1 MIGTTSVRGVYVS
14 LLEIRT
20 SCGHRHGWP
29 GPCGVALAVTLALLA
44 GNASAGRSVRAGNP
58 TGASQQQVLDALVSG
73 PHRIAPGV
81 TAYVSGP
88 HGTWTGAAGV
98 ADVGTGAPMTPDTRL
113 RLTSVSKLWTA
124 VVVLRLVQQGKLS
137 LDDTVQQRLPGVLPY
152 GRRITVRQL
161 LNHTSGMVD
170 SNDIVH
176 FPQRYMRQ
184 IKDPALRAKV
194 TAISKKLAESP
205 GYEVSPRVWVAIAAA
220 LPLLLDPGSVYHY
233 SNIGYD
239 VAGLIA
245 ERVGRA
251 GLATLIRREITGPL
265 GLRSAAYDPHSRITG
280 PHAHGYRVAQDG
292 KLTDTTTWT
301 MGIGAG
307 GSMVSDAADEAG
319 FLTGLM
325 RGKLL
330 RPALLTALK
339 TPSSISR
346 NGLGVGIGYALGTA
360 VNRSGCA
367 GIAFGHNG
375 GLDGFETNVFVSG
388 TGERVAVLLLNGR
401 TADDSGD
408 ETAFQAMNR
417 LYCAA

>member
-1 MIGTTSVRGVYVS
+1 
-14 LLEIRT
+14 
-20 SCGHRHGWP
+20 
-29 GPCGVALAVTLALLA
+29 VALAVTLALLA
-44 GNASAGRSVRAGNP
+44 GNGAAGRSARAGNP
-58 TGASQQQVLDALVSG
+58 TGASEQQQVLDVLVSG

-88 HGTWTGAAGV
+88 HGTWTGAAGM
-98 ADVGTGAPMTPDTRL
+98 ANVGTGAPMAAETRL
-113 RLTSVSKLWTA
+113 RLASVSKLWTA

-137 LDDTVQQRLPGVLPY
+137 LDNTVEQRLPGVLPY

-161 LNHTSGMVD
+161 LNHTSGMID

-176 FPQRYMRQ
+176 FPQRYISQ

-194 TAISKKLAESP
+194 TAISRKLAENP
-205 GYEVSPRVWVAIAAA
+205 GYEVSPRVWVEIAAA

-239 VAGLIA
+239 VAGLVA
-245 ERVGRA
+245 ERAGKA
-251 GLATLIRREITGPL
+251 GLATLIRREITAPL
-265 GLRSAAYDPHSRITG
+265 GLSSAAYDPHSRITG
-280 PHAHGYRVAQDG
+280 PHAHGYSVARNG

-307 GSMVSDAADEAG
+307 GSMVSDAADEAR

-339 TPSSISR
+339 TPSNVSR
-346 NGLGVGIGYALGTA
+346 NGLGLGIGYALGTG
-360 VNRSGCA
+360 VSPSGCA

-375 GLDGFETNVFVSG
+375 GLDGFEANVFVSG
-388 TGERVAVLLLNGR
+388 TGKRVAVLLLNGR

>member
-1 MIGTTSVRGVYVS
+1 
-14 LLEIRT
+14 
-20 SCGHRHGWP
+20 
-29 GPCGVALAVTLALLA
+29 VALTVALALLA
-44 GNASAGRSVRAGNP
+44 GNGAAGPSARAGNP
-58 TGASQQQVLDALVSG
+58 PGTLEQQLILDALVTG

-88 HGTWTGAAGV
+88 HGTWRGAAGV
-98 ADVGTGAPMTPDTRL
+98 ANVGTGAPMRPDTRL
-113 RLTSVSKLWTA
+113 RLASVSKLWTS

-137 LDDTVQQRLPGVLPY
+137 LDDTVEQWLPGVLPY
-152 GRRITVRQL
+152 GQQITVRQL
-161 LNHTSGMVD
+161 LNHTSGMID
-170 SNDIVH
+170 SNDVLH
-176 FPQRYMRQ
+176 YPQRYIRQ
-184 IKDPALRAKV
+184 IKDPVLRAKV
-194 TAISKKLAESP
+194 TAIGRKLTANP
-205 GYEVSPRVWVAIAAA
+205 GYEVSPRVWVEVAAA
-220 LPLLLDPGSVYHY
+220 IPLLLDPGSIFHY

-239 VAGLIA
+239 VAGLVA
-245 ERVGRA
+245 ERAGKA
-251 GLATLIRREITGPL
+251 GLATLIRREITAPL
-265 GLRSAAYDPHSRITG
+265 GLSSAAYDPHSNIAG
-280 PHAHGYRVAQDG
+280 PHAHGYRVARNG

-307 GSMVSDAADEAG
+307 GSMVSDAADEAR
-319 FLTGLM
+319 FLTALM

-346 NGLGVGIGYALGTA
+346 NGLGLGAGYALGTA

-408 ETAFQAMNR
+408 GTAFRAMNR
-417 LYCAA
+417 LYCGA